1 MKNHNKN
8 KKLKFISYL
17 SRSYLKLSRS
27 YLKSTME
34 AYSIEETALICKY
47 PFSYS
52 DIKIVGFIAGL
63 VGNVDEV
70 GEDFYRA
77 IFNACNTK
85 SLYCKK
91 DAITYINSMDHAE
104 KLMELHKQGKFN
116 NLSAIL
122 GFVGI
127 PHYSDYI
134 MPYRIETNPDGTQII
149 IKTIKWCNV
158 RDDLLLYL
166 KHIYMKY
173 EYNFNPMSFIGKTC
187 ETDEEWWSFINTLI
201 TEISERIMPKIA
213 VNYEYMI
220 EKTLIKVLIE
230 TYKCLPKYFKEPLKQ
245 LTFNIPDTKP
255 CSEIPLTLPKQT
267 YDTKISKI

>member
-1 MKNHNKN
+1 
-8 KKLKFISYL
+8 
-17 SRSYLKLSRS
+17 
-27 YLKSTME
+27 ME

-127 PHYSDYI
+127 PHYSDYTL
-134 MPYRIETNPDGTQII
+134 PYRIDTNKNGTQII
-149 IKTIKWCNV
+149 VKMIPWCNI
-158 RDDLLLYL
+158 RDDLLIYL
-166 KHIYMKY
+166 KAMFMGLNN
-173 EYNFNPMSFIGKTC
+173 NFNPMSYIGKTY
-187 ETDEEWWSFINTLI
+187 ETEEEWWSFINILI
-201 TEISERIMPKIA
+201 TESIKFTINSKDGP
-213 VNYEYMI
+213 NYKYMY
-220 EKTLIKVLIE
+220 EKKLIE
-230 TYKCLPKYFKEPLKQ
+230 IFIKNFRCLPISFKEPLKQ
-245 LTFNIPDTKP
+245 LTFDIPDTKP
-255 CSEIPLTLPKQT
+255 CCDLPLTSSHQT
-267 YDTKISKI
+267 YDTKNSKV

>member
-1 MKNHNKN
+1 
-8 KKLKFISYL
+8 
-17 SRSYLKLSRS
+17 
-27 YLKSTME
+27 ME

-91 DAITYINSMDHAE
+91 DAITYINSMEHAE

-127 PHYSDYI
+127 PHYSDYTL
-134 MPYRIETNPDGTQII
+134 PYRIDTNKNGTQII
-149 IKTIKWCNV
+149 VKMIPWCNI
-158 RDDLLLYL
+158 RDDLLIYL

-173 EYNFNPMSFIGKTC
+173 EYNFNPMSYIGKTY
-187 ETDEEWWSFINTLI
+187 ETDDEWWSLINTLL
-201 TEISERIMPKIA
+201 TEIVSFINKSNSNSPSYK
-213 VNYEYMI
+213 YMFEAKLI
-220 EKTLIKVLIE
+220 EMLIKK
-230 TYKCLPKYFKEPLKQ
+230 YKCLPKCFKEPLKQ
-245 LTFNIPDTKP
+245 LTFDIPDTKP
-255 CSEIPLTLPKQT
+255 CSEIPLTSSHQT
-267 YDTKISKI
+267 YDTKIRKI